1 MSEPSDRWRKTLAAL
16 WEQQSQWSSA
26 ADTYKGDLR
35 SWNGPLILVGF
46 IGVVLSTVTV
56 YLVPQTTKP
65 DQWTSWQFVLAVV
78 GPVLVAVA
86 ALLTREILGPKTEQ
100 QWIKA
105 RKVSEALKAEGWIF
119 AAGAP
124 PYSDPDTAPELLA
137 TKMIELKSGAEGLG
151 PLPPPRT
158 PRDPRP
164 QTRLTPQQY
173 VDQRVLTQCTFHDD
187 DARENV
193 KTLARWR
200 AVAVV
205 LMVVS
210 AVLGIIAGFGK
221 QASINVWVAVVS
233 TALATVT
240 AYVTASRFEF
250 LAASYAATS
259 ERLRNL
265 ATQWGAKQNLTP
277 TENDRFILDCEAVL
291 AAQNRTWADE
301 LSKSVVDR
309 LKAQPQPGQPA
320 VASPAVASPAV
331 ASPAVASPA
340 VASPAVAQ
348 PAVVPPAAAQPEAAQ
363 PAAAQPE
370 VAPPAAAQPEAA
382 QPAAAQPEVTP
393 PAAAQ
398 PEVTPP
404 AAAQPEVA
412 PPAAAQPPAAP
423 PPAAPPPAAP
433 PPGPAAG
440 QGG

>member
-65 DQWTSWQFVLAVV
+65 DQWTSWQFALAVV

-187 DARENV
+187 DARKNV

-265 ATQWGAKQNLTP
+265 ATKWGAKQNLTP

-309 LKAQPQPGQPA
+309 LNAQPQA
-320 VASPAVASPAV
+320 ASPAVASP
-331 ASPAVASPA
+331 PAVQPLA
-340 VASPAVAQ
+340 AQ
-348 PAVVPPAAAQPEAAQ
+348 PAAAQPEAAPPAAAQPAAAQPAAEPPAAEPPAAEPPAAEPPAAAQPEAA
-363 PAAAQPE
+363 
-370 VAPPAAAQPEAA
+370 PPA
-382 QPAAAQPEVTP
+382 V
-393 PAAAQ
+393 
-398 PEVTPP
+398 
-404 AAAQPEVA
+404 
-412 PPAAAQPPAAP
+412 AP
-423 PPAAPPPAAP
+423 PPAAPPPAAS
-433 PPGPAAG
+433 PPGAPPSGPA
-440 QGG
+440 GG